1 MRNGGD
7 TVKQWGKRIG
17 LLGGTFDPIHNGHL
31 NLATHVL
38 QALDLDAILF
48 IPAARPPHKGHGRVT
63 SFTHRLAMVELG
75 VHDNPRFFVSAMEL
89 QRSGP
94 SYSVDTLKELRVV
107 LTPDV
112 QLFFIIGMDTFVEL
126 DTWKNSPQLLDHAD
140 LAVIARPAYPLT
152 LIDQGIDRLGCYS
165 FDVGNSCW
173 VAPDRVGR
181 IYPLDMPPVA
191 ISSTNVRAKALSGA
205 SLSGLIPLAV
215 SEYISQHGLF
225 SGAW

>member
-7 TVKQWGKRIG
+7 TTKQWGKRIG

-31 NLATHVL
+31 SLAAYVL
-38 QALDLDAILF
+38 KVLELDSILF
-48 IPAARPPHKGHGRVT
+48 IPAARPPHKGHDRVT
-63 SFTHRLAMVELG
+63 SFPHRLAMVELG
-75 VHDNPRFFVSAMEL
+75 VRDNPRFFVSAMEL

-94 SYSVDTLKELRVV
+94 SYSVDTLKELRVI

-112 QLFFIIGMDTFVEL
+112 RLFFIIGMDTFVEL

-140 LAVIARPAYPLT
+140 LVIIARPAYPMT

-165 FDVGNSCW
+165 FDTTNSCW
-173 VAPDRVGR
+173 VAPDRVGQ
-181 IYPLDMPPVA
+181 IYPIDMPPVA

-205 SLSGLIPLAV
+205 SLDDVIPSAV
-215 SEYISQHGLF
+215 SKYISQHKLF
-225 SGAW
+225 TGV